1 MLKNPEFFI
10 RFVPADSL
18 LHFNRVFSDID
29 ESEKC
34 RFNYQCCIAQEKKG
48 YTLKKLK
55 EQKEFFG
62 VYVLQ
67 TNSSK
72 SAQEVFESNKNV
84 GGL

>member
-1 MLKNPEFFI
+1 MTN
-10 RFVPADSL
+10 
-18 LHFNRVFSDID
+18 
-29 ESEKC
+29 
-34 RFNYQCCIAQEKKG
+34 QEKRIYLERYKW
-48 YTLKKLK
+48 TAIEVKKLK